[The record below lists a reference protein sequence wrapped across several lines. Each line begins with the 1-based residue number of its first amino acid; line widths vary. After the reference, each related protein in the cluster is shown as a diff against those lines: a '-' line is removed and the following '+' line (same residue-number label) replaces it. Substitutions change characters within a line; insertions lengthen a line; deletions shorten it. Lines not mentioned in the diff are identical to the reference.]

1 MTNIEKYED
10 NTHNMI
16 ESLESKIQSI
26 KENKRNLI
34 EVIIDTKPCNYNNE
48 FEMNIKIRMTLE

>member
-10 NTHNMI
+10 NAHNMI
-16 ESLESKIQSI
+16 EALESKIQSI

-34 EVIIDTKPCNYNNE
+34 EVMIDTNPCNYNNE

>member
-1 MTNIEKYED
+1 
-10 NTHNMI
+10 MI

-34 EVIIDTKPCNYNNE
+34 EVIIDTNPCNHNNE

>member
-16 ESLESKIQSI
+16 EALESKIQSI
-26 KENKRNLI
+26 KENLK
-34 EVIIDTKPCNYNNE
+34 
-48 FEMNIKIRMTLE
+48 